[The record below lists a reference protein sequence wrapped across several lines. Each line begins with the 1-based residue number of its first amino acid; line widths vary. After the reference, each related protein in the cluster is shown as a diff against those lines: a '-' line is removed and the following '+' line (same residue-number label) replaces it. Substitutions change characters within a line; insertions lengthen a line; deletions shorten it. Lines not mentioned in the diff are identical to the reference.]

1 MRLTRIVTTWEEIMT
16 SNLEDLLECL
26 DENAMK
32 ADGYDDCIIGF
43 THQAGRPSVIA
54 YDTNKII
61 ARLTSDGMTHDEAWE
76 FFEFNIAGAYV
87 GEYTP
92 VFVTKTTD

>member
-1 MRLTRIVTTWEEIMT
+1 MSSKIILDE
-16 SNLEDLLECL
+16 LLECL
-26 DENAMK
+26 DENVLR

-43 THQAGRPSVIA
+43 TQQAGRPSVLA
-54 YDTNKII
+54 YDTNKMI
-61 ARLTSDGMTHDEAWE
+61 AKLISEGMDMEEAWE

-92 VFVTKTTD
+92 VFITKMAD

>member
-1 MRLTRIVTTWEEIMT
+1 M
-16 SNLEDLLECL
+16 SNKTDLDELLECL
-26 DENAMK
+26 DENVLK

-61 ARLTSDGMTHDEAWE
+61 DKLRSDGMDTEEACE

-92 VFVTKTTD
+92 VFITKMTD

>member
-1 MRLTRIVTTWEEIMT
+1 MS
-16 SNLEDLLECL
+16 SNIDLDDLLECL
-26 DENAMK
+26 DENVLK

-43 THQAGRPSVIA
+43 TQQAGKPSVIA
-54 YDTNKII
+54 YDTNKMITK
-61 ARLTSDGMTHDEAWE
+61 LMSDGLDREEAWE

-92 VFVTKTTD
+92 IFITKMTD

>member
-1 MRLTRIVTTWEEIMT
+1 MT
-16 SNLEDLLECL
+16 SNIDLDELMECL
-26 DENAMK
+26 DEDVLM

-43 THQAGRPSVIA
+43 TSQAGRPSVIA

-61 ARLTSDGMTHDEAWE
+61 TKLMSEGMDRDEAWE
-76 FFEFNIAGAYV
+76 FFEFNIAGAYM

-92 VFVTKTTD
+92 VFVTKMND

>member
-1 MRLTRIVTTWEEIMT
+1 MT
-16 SNLEDLLECL
+16 SSTYITELLECL
-26 DENAMK
+26 EENVLK

-43 THQAGRPSVIA
+43 TQQAGRPSVLA

-61 ARLTSDGMTHDEAWE
+61 TKLMSDGMDRDEAWE

-92 VFVTKTTD
+92 VFINKMTH